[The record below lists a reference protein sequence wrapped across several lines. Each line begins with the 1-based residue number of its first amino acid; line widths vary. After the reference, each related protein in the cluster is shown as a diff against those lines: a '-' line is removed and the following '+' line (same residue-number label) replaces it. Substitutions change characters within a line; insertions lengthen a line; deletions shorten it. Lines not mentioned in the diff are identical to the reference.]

1 MTQLQSTVAELTLAS
16 GNRRHITFIWADKQ
30 DEWLYSY
37 FCRFDVQKLS
47 RFLSC
52 DFYFFFSCAEE
63 IMSFVANE
71 GHIESDVSR
80 AMELKNAVLGIR
92 FRLEIMN
99 LY

>member
-1 MTQLQSTVAELTLAS
+1 
-16 GNRRHITFIWADKQ
+16 
-30 DEWLYSY
+30 
-37 FCRFDVQKLS
+37 
-47 RFLSC
+47 
-52 DFYFFFSCAEE
+52 
-63 IMSFVANE
+63 MSFVANE